1 MERKNHPVSV
11 VRRSTL
17 LRDGPASARVW
28 HVLSNGLQK
37 RTIGP
42 IVGFPGTWFSSLL
55 WTEPNECVTFPH
67 MATTSKKKDGNRE
80 EEYFV
85 SWTSWF
91 WGRKS
96 ASTFRMEAA
105 PGCPAPGFLC
115 SPSISLW
122 FWMLTIPL
130 PVCHEDWEDATAP
143 LVAFGRIDP
152 LSFKLCSPAAFDS
165 VHDLSGTQDSQF
177 QHCRPVALAPAPSFS
192 NLIKVEEK
200 KYSG

>member
-1 MERKNHPVSV
+1 MERKYHPVSV

-17 LRDGPASARVW
+17 FRDGPASTRVW

-67 MATTSKKKDGNRE
+67 MATTSKKKKDGNRE

-105 PGCPAPGFLC
+105 PGCPAPSFLC
-115 SPSISLW
+115 SPSISLRIEK
-122 FWMLTIPL
+122 TPL
-130 PVCHEDWEDATAP
+130 RPSSLLAASIRYLLNCAVQQLSIVFMISQGPRTANFNTADQSP
-143 LVAFGRIDP
+143 SPQLLRFRT
-152 LSFKLCSPAAFDS
+152 LSK
-165 VHDLSGTQDSQF
+165 
-177 QHCRPVALAPAPSFS
+177 
-192 NLIKVEEK
+192 
-200 KYSG
+200 